1 MMNYYTDYERL
12 KDMILFQTPF
22 YETLSDFILK
32 YDVSH
37 KMYVLIF
44 HCGKLN
50 SCRTHN
56 IVLCNQNMVI
66 YFANV

>member
-12 KDMILFQTPF
+12 KDMILFHTPF
-22 YETLSDFILK
+22 YEKLSAFILK
-32 YDVSH
+32 FDISH
-37 KMYVLIF
+37 KLYVLIS
-44 HCGKLN
+44 HCDKLN